1 MLVVLWLVAITVLG
15 ATFVGLALVI
25 EAPVAPARV
34 QVFARQYGLRL
45 TTANA
50 SAVMRYLGTTRRWRV
65 FGAVAGLALGAGA
78 GLSRHSVELSFGYGF
93 MGWFAGAVVA
103 EWRVGLAPAG
113 TRRSAALSPRRQ
125 RDYARPHVAL
135 TPALSGLAVVALAV
149 LDLVVDDSLARREA
163 VMVLLAAAAAVAAVG
178 VVVQRHVLSRPRPA
192 DLDPSV
198 LHADDVIRRTSLH
211 VVAGS
216 VTALLWGFGAGLVL
230 LSPVGHP
237 GVTQVGLV
245 VAAAGAVLGWLVAA
259 SEPRS
264 TRREPEQRLEVMN
277 T

>member
-1 MLVVLWLVAITVLG
+1 
-15 ATFVGLALVI
+15 
-25 EAPVAPARV
+25 
-34 QVFARQYGLRL
+34 
-45 TTANA
+45 
-50 SAVMRYLGTTRRWRV
+50 
-65 FGAVAGLALGAGA
+65 
-78 GLSRHSVELSFGYGF
+78 
-93 MGWFAGAVVA
+93 
-103 EWRVGLAPAG
+103 
-113 TRRSAALSPRRQ
+113 
-125 RDYARPHVAL
+125 VAL

-163 VMVLLAAAAAVAAVG
+163 VMVLLAAAAAAAAVAAVG